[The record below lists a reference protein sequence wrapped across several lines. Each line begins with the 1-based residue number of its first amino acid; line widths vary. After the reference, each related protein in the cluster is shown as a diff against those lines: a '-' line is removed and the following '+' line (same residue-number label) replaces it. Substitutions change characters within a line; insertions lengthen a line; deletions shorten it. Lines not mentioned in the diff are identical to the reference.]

1 MGLLVISAGGA
12 GAPPSAALRGTG
24 PAYIGGM
31 HGTFLQ
37 RVFLTLF
44 LALCAS
50 GLIEFYK
57 NIIQRAD
64 NDINRDWRTTPA
76 ATAHP

>member
-1 MGLLVISAGGA
+1 
-12 GAPPSAALRGTG
+12 
-24 PAYIGGM
+24 M

-37 RVFLTLF
+37 RVILTLII
-44 LALCAS
+44 ALFAS
-50 GLIEFYK
+50 LFVEFYK

-76 ATAHP
+76 ASASP

>member
-1 MGLLVISAGGA
+1 MIYVAKCEPIV
-12 GAPPSAALRGTG
+12 GT
-24 PAYIGGM
+24 M

-44 LALCAS
+44 LAFLAS
-50 GLIEFYK
+50 LLILFYK
-57 NIIQRAD
+57 NVIQKGDRE
-64 NDINRDWRTTPA
+64 INEEWRTTPA